1 MRKMGIDYNKQRK
14 DREDNNGASGE
25 SIVDYWGSSPALCHK
40 FFGKKGGVV
49 LNLVLRSVFGVIFMY
64 FLNWG
69 IEILGFTVAVGINAA
84 TALTVGILG
93 FPGILVLYGLAVYHM
108 L

>member
-1 MRKMGIDYNKQRK
+1 MGIDYNKQRK

-49 LNLVLRSVFGVIFMY
+49 FKPCIAECFWSDLYVFHK
-64 FLNWG
+64 LG
-69 IEILGFTVAVGINAA
+69 IETLGFTVAVGINAA